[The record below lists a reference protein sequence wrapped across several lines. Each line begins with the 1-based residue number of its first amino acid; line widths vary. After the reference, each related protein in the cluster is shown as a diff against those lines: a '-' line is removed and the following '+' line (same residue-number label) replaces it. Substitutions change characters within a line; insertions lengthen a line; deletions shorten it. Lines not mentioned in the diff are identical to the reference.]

1 MRLQKRNHNIVIS
14 HNRDKTARRPTVKL
28 QLYGLVGLLVSS
40 IFTQCGYTLFQ
51 F

>member
-1 MRLQKRNHNIVIS
+1 MRLQKQNHNIIIS
-14 HNRDKTARRPTVKL
+14 HDRDKTARHPTIIL
-28 QLYGLVGLLVSS
+28 QLYGLVGLMVIS